1 MTGCGPD
8 GVDPLRSRRL
18 TRATDLSCAP
28 SMCSAASV
36 KAIVPATNG
45 VIARNGLFPS
55 RKFCMDSGGIHPACP
70 DERRE
75 RSREGTLR
83 LPHPSPISNRE
94 LDLLERDLSYCKQRA
109 ATVSNRELWS
119 VGNSTTSIVQLA
131 LPAQGSLPPLRG
143 WRSQRSISDTNSR
156 PLAPFL
162 PGSVQYV
169 ECDVTRSKQTTATF
183 LPGSRIARK
192 RFAERQVQP

>member
-1 MTGCGPD
+1 VIVFGKFGGGRSKADRAVQVRATTGIGPD
-8 GVDPLRSRRL
+8 GAASLRSRRL
-18 TRATDLSCAP
+18 TRATDLSYARP
-28 SMCSAASV
+28 MYSAGSDV
-36 KAIVPATNG
+36 TFPPATTG
-45 VIARNGLFPS
+45 GAARMGIFHS
-55 RKFCMDSGGIHPACP
+55 RCFRPNSGELHPALP
-70 DERRE
+70 DEGRE
-75 RSREGTLR
+75 RDREGSLR

-94 LDLLERDLSYCKQRA
+94 LW
-109 ATVSNRELWS
+109 T

-183 LPGSRIARK
+183 LPGSRIAQQRL
-192 RFAERQVQP
+192 APRQVQP